1 MSSRLAPKYFN
12 VRFLRVF
19 VESVPFLVEILALK
33 VLPCDLAT
41 SGVVGRGVSTHPR
54 SPSKLMS
61 HALANSKNEDFVIC
75 FIRAVL
81 KDRHIQW
88 VAVHTLSF
96 NSASRIV
103 GFEELGSADSF
114 SAATLELRLMHT
126 GWAFSCGRK
135 RRDLNISFKV

>member
-1 MSSRLAPKYFN
+1 MMSSRLAPKYFN
-12 VRFLRVF
+12 GRFLRVF

-88 VAVHTLSF
+88 VVVHTLSF
-96 NSASRIV
+96 NSEAGLSASRNLAV
-103 GFEELGSADSF
+103 QTVSALPLWNS
-114 SAATLELRLMHT
+114 
-126 GWAFSCGRK
+126 
-135 RRDLNISFKV
+135 V